1 MWVSLSDT
9 TSDTLV
15 GSKLLVEVSFG
26 EWLKRQ
32 RSGRGLTQEKL
43 AQQIGCA
50 TITLRKIESEE
61 RHPSAQIVERLSEIF
76 NIPQKEQ
83 TAFLRFARGD
93 WRSAP
98 REVIEDTPWRASHSG
113 TRSHFPSRLTELIGR
128 EPDVMQ
134 VREYLAEV
142 GKRLVTLTG
151 PPGIGKTSLSQ
162 QIAVDSMQDFD
173 DGVFFVALDGL
184 NDPNLVASTIGKTLR
199 ITGRGRG
206 SALEFLQ
213 GGIADKQMLLV
224 LDNFEHI
231 LEAAPILPEL
241 LTACPNLKI
250 LVTSREALRVPG
262 EWIYPVSPLRVPE
275 TSKFRSIDTKNMLN
289 YSAIRLFVERAR
301 AVHRDFELDP
311 ENAKVIT
318 AICTRLDGLPLA
330 IELIAARVRLMS
342 PPELFSRMDDRFTLY
357 ADGMRAVSQR
367 QKTLYNAIAWS
378 YELLTPKE
386 QRLLTCLS
394 VFAGGFTLE
403 LATEMTEDPN
413 LLSSIASLLDKS
425 LLQQTPDEQGET
437 RFTMLFTIREFA
449 LNQLDQMGEMAKVR
463 DQHLNF
469 FVRFAEQAEIKFFT
483 SEQAG
488 WFSQMGTE
496 IDNLRSA
503 MEWSMTPDDVVTA
516 AGESPRLQAGL
527 RLAGALYWIW
537 DDRDLPDET
546 SGWVKTILSKAEQPT
561 AARARALMSLGVL
574 LSTVNNFVE
583 ARSYSEE
590 ALAIGR
596 QLNDPL
602 LLAWALAYRG
612 ILYEAEADYT
622 SAQAYI
628 QQSLEIAENLKIGPL
643 VGWNL
648 TLLADTFYMQEN
660 LTLAMEL
667 YEKSAMLMKEI
678 RQRDLLAYP
687 LRRLGYVALR
697 KGDTIKA
704 SQLFRDSLE
713 LNRKTRFQYGI
724 MASLTAFARLALT
737 QPEIELA
744 AQLFGFLDSHFKAA
758 SYRLYLID
766 EVEYNRG
773 FADLEPYLNQST
785 VAKAWTKG
793 KEMLIEEAIAF
804 GLEENL

>member
-1 MWVSLSDT
+1 LA
-9 TSDTLV
+9 
-15 GSKLLVEVSFG
+15 EVSFG
-26 EWLKRQ
+26 AWLKR
-32 RSGRGLTQEKL
+32 RRKAVGLTQEQL
-43 AQQIGCA
+43 AQQLSCS

-61 RHPSAQIVERLSEIF
+61 RRPSAQMIKRLAEIF
-76 NIPQKEQ
+76 NIPQNEQ
-83 TAFLRFARGD
+83 TEFLRFARGD
-93 WRSAP
+93 WQSAP
-98 REVIEDTPWRASHSG
+98 SEAIEDAPWRISGTVSHSRIP
-113 TRSHFPSRLTELIGR
+113 TILTALIGR
-128 EPDVMQ
+128 EQDVNQ
-134 VREYLAEV
+134 IRQYLAQA
-142 GKRLVTLTG
+142 GIRLVTLTG

-162 QIAVDSMQDFD
+162 QVSADSTGNFL
-173 DGVFFVALDGL
+173 DGVFFVTLDTL
-184 NDPNLVASTIGKTLR
+184 NNPNLIVSTIGQTLR
-199 ITGRGRG
+199 IEGKGRGEVELLKE
-206 SALEFLQ
+206 S
-213 GGIADKQMLLV
+213 IADKQMLLV
-224 LDNFEHI
+224 LDNFEHL
-231 LEAAPILPEL
+231 LEAAPIVPEL

-262 EWIYPVSPLRVPE
+262 EWLYSVPPLHVPQASR
-275 TSKFRSIDTKNMLN
+275 SKEFNLTTAYRF
-289 YSAIRLFVERAR
+289 SALTLFAERAQ
-301 AVHRDFELDP
+301 AVRSDFNLNP
-311 ENAKVIT
+311 ENIGAVT

-342 PPELFSRMDDRFTLY
+342 PQELLSRMDDRFTLH
-357 ADGMRAVSQR
+357 ADGRRAMPMR
-367 QKTLYNAIAWS
+367 QKTLHNAIAWS

-386 QRLLTCLS
+386 QRLFTQLA

-403 LATEMTEDPN
+403 SAAHITEDPD
-413 LLSSIASLLDKS
+413 LLNSIASLLDKS
-425 LLQQTPDEQGET
+425 LLRQTLDEHGET

-449 LNQLDQMGEMAKVR
+449 LNQLNEMGEMAKVR

-469 FVRFAEQAEIKFFT
+469 FVHFAEQAEFKFFT
-483 SEQAG
+483 SDQAG

-503 MEWSMTPDDVVTA
+503 MEWSMMPDDTVTSD
-516 AGESPRLQAGL
+516 GESPRLQAGL

-537 DDRDLPDET
+537 DDRDYPDET
-546 SGWVKTILSKAEQPT
+546 SRWVKTILSKAKQPT
-561 AARARALMSLGVL
+561 AARARALISLGVL

-583 ARSYSEE
+583 ARPYSEE

-612 ILYEAEADYT
+612 ILDEAEADYP

-660 LTLAMEL
+660 LTRAKEL
-667 YEKSAMLMKEI
+667 YEKSSILMKEI

-687 LRRLGYVALR
+687 LRRLGYLALR
-697 KGDTIKA
+697 DGDTIKA
-704 SQLFRDSLE
+704 CQLFRDSLE
-713 LNRKTRFQYGI
+713 LNWKTLFHYGI

-737 QPEIELA
+737 QSKMERA
-744 AQLFGFLDSHFKAA
+744 AQLYGFLDSRFKAV
-758 SYRLYLID
+758 SYHLYLMD

-773 FADLEPYLNQST
+773 FADLELYLNKST
-785 VAKAWTKG
+785 IAEAWTKG
-793 KEMLIEEAIAF
+793 KEMLIEEAIAL